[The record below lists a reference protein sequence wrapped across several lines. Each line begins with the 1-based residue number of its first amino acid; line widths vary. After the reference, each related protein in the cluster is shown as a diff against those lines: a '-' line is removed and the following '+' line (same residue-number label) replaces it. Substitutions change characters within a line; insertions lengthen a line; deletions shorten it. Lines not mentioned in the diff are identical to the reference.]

1 MGKGTALA
9 RAVASLVENAEL
21 CLVQLSFH
29 HSIRRIATDRAVDDR
44 ERERSLHEQISSEKE
59 IQNGRILLLWKF
71 PASNRDR
78 CRRMM

>member
-1 MGKGTALA
+1 MGEGTALA

-29 HSIRRIATDRAVDDR
+29 HSIGKIATDRAVDDR
-44 ERERSLHEQISSEKE
+44 ERERSLHEQMSSEEE
-59 IQNGRILLLWKF
+59 IRNGRLLLLWKI

-78 CRRMM
+78 CRRVI